1 MIEEKNKSNEICI
14 IGAGIGGMDC
24 ALDLAE
30 AGYKVHLLDVKQ
42 TIGGKYAQIYKIFP
56 YDECSAC
63 VLTPKMCSI
72 GSHPNIDLYTLA
84 EVDEISGVQGNF
96 HMKFIKKPRYVDESK
111 CTGCQK
117 CIQVCPVETHAEYDI
132 KLGLR
137 RAIYLDFPQQIPL
150 VTTIDKSSCIE
161 CGMCEKQCPVG
172 AINYNMEPETT
183 DLHVGSIIIATG
195 FDEFDPSI
203 KEEYGYGVY
212 ENVITSLTFERLT
225 HPTGPSGGE
234 VIRPSDGKRPQRVI
248 FVNCVGARD
257 EQIGHLY
264 CNKVCCMFSMKNA
277 RFLHLLEPNA
287 EIYICYIDI
296 RAAGKRFESYYRTT
310 MDQYGVKFIRGRV
323 SEIYEDPLTKNL
335 RVRLENTESDEPLT
349 IENVELVVLNCAFI
363 PSATSKRLAE
373 KLNLPLGEDHFLREA
388 HPNIAALE
396 TQIPGIYMVGVSH
409 GPKDGADTIIEAKA
423 AASAAT
429 AGLAPPNH
437 FIEKPPIKEI
447 GKAEKPKVGVFVCHC
462 GGIISSVVDVKRV
475 AKEIAKEP
483 NVEFSTDYL
492 FMCSSPGQ
500 DLIKS
505 KIREHNLNRVVV
517 ASCTP
522 LVHEK
527 TFRECVESEGLSR
540 YYFNGPINIRE
551 QCAMVH
557 HSKPME
563 STEKALDLVRGGV
576 AQVCGLEVVPT
587 MAIEVKPTVLIIGG
601 GIAGISAAIDLAKK
615 NLQVII
621 LEREKVLGGR
631 LNHLYKVF
639 PLGELAQDL
648 LQKKLTEMKNF
659 SNIEVYFGAEITKIG
674 GYIGNFTVSLK
685 MEEDSK
691 EITVG
696 TIIMAVGT
704 QLYQPE
710 SGEYGY
716 KKIDNVLTTL
726 EFEEKLKKGEINN
739 LNNIVFIQCVG
750 SRAYP
755 EEKGNSHCS
764 RVCCNVSIM
773 LSDAIKERNP
783 SANIYV
789 LFKEHFRA
797 FGRYMEENFRKIQQ
811 KGVRFIRWNRG
822 DSPRIDFDGKSGDIA
837 VKVFD
842 TLSRTVLSIPAD
854 YVVLSVGQEGATGLG
869 KLCEILGITRS
880 EDGFIEELHLK
891 FRPVE
896 TRVPGIY
903 TCASFSKDIADS
915 IAAARGCASMVAIQQ
930 KGIELELITAE
941 VDDELCIGCGLCE
954 SLCPYRAISMTNLNP
969 QKIVSQTTDVQCQGC
984 GICVASCPVG
994 ARDLRWW
1001 RNEQI
1006 LAQIDSIFKNETR
1019 RKENA

>member
-1 MIEEKNKSNEICI
+1 LSKDNEDSNEICI

-30 AGYKVHLLDVKQ
+30 AGYKVHLLDAKQ
-42 TIGGKYAQIYKIFP
+42 SIGGKYAQIYKIFP

-72 GSHPNIDLYTLA
+72 GNHPNINLYTLV
-84 EVDEISGVQGNF
+84 EVDEISGSQGNF
-96 HMKFIKKPRYVDESK
+96 HVKFTKKPRYVDELK

-117 CIQVCPVETHAEYDI
+117 CIQVCPVEVHSDYDI
-132 KLGLR
+132 QLGVR
-137 RAIYLDFPQQIPL
+137 KAIYLDFPQQIPF
-150 VTTIDKSSCIE
+150 VTTIDKNACID

-172 AINYNMEPETT
+172 AINYDMMPDQI

-203 KEEYGYGVY
+203 KEEYGYGLY
-212 ENVITSLTFERLT
+212 ENVITSLTFERFT

-234 VIRPSDGKRPQRVI
+234 IVRPSDGKRPHRVV

-257 EQIGHLY
+257 ESIDHLY

-277 RFLHLLEPNA
+277 RFLRLHEPDA

-296 RAAGKRFESYYRTT
+296 RAAGKRFESYFRTS
-310 MDQYGVKFIRGRV
+310 MDQYGIEFIRGRV
-323 SEIYEDPLTKNL
+323 SEIQEDPLTKNL
-335 RVRLENTESDEPLT
+335 TVRIENTESDEPLT
-349 IENVELVVLNCAFI
+349 IEGVELVVLNCAFI
-363 PSATSKRLAE
+363 PSATSMKIADI
-373 KLNLPLGEDHFLREA
+373 LNLPLGEDHFLEEA
-388 HPNIAALE
+388 HPNIASIE
-396 TQIPGIYMVGVSH
+396 TGIPGIYVVGVSH
-409 GPKDGADTIIEAKA
+409 GPRDGADTIIEAKA
-423 AASAAT
+423 AASAST
-429 AGLAPPNH
+429 ANLAPPTH
-437 FIEKPPIKEI
+437 FKEKPVIKEI
-447 GKAEKPKVGVFVCHC
+447 SKTEKPRVGVFICHC
-462 GGIISSVVDVKRV
+462 GGIISTVVDVKKV
-475 AKEIAKEP
+475 ANEIAKQA
-483 NVEFSTDYL
+483 NVVFSTDYL

-500 DLIKS
+500 ELIRE
-505 KIREHNLNRVVV
+505 KIREYNLNRVVV

-522 LVHEK
+522 MVHEK
-527 TFRECVESEGLSR
+527 TFRDCVECEGLSR

-557 HSKPME
+557 QSKPTE
-563 STEKALDLVRGGV
+563 ATEKALDLIRGGV
-576 AQVCGLEVVPT
+576 AQVCGLEVVPI
-587 MAIEVKPTVLIIGG
+587 MDIDVKPSVLIIGG

-621 LEREKVLGGR
+621 VELERELGGR
-631 LNHLYKVF
+631 LNHLYKAF
-639 PLGELAQDL
+639 PSGELAEDL
-648 LQKKLTEMKNF
+648 LQKKIDELKRYNNVEIYF
-659 SNIEVYFGAEITKIG
+659 SAEITKLE
-674 GYIGNFTVSLK
+674 GYIGNFIVSLNVDG
-685 MEEDSK
+685 ESK
-691 EITVG
+691 EINVG
-696 TIIMAVGT
+696 TIIIAVGT
-704 QLYQPE
+704 QVYQPE
-710 SGEYGY
+710 IGEYGY
-716 KKIDNVLTTL
+716 KKIENVLTTL
-726 EFEEKLKKGEINN
+726 EFEEKIKKDQINN
-739 LNNIVFIQCVG
+739 VNNVVFIQCVG

-755 EEKGNSHCS
+755 EERGNAHCS

-773 LSDAIKERNP
+773 LSEVVKEKNP
-783 SANIYV
+783 SANVYV

-797 FGRYMEENFRKIQQ
+797 FGRYMEEQFRRVQQ

-822 DSPRIDFDGKSGDIA
+822 NNPEIDFDEESGSIS

-842 TLSRTVLSIPAD
+842 IFSQTELLLPAD
-854 YVVLSVGQEGATGLG
+854 YVVLSVGQEGAAGLG
-869 KLCEILGITRS
+869 KLCEVLGITRS
-880 EDGFIEELHLK
+880 EDGFVEELHLK

-903 TCASFSKDIADS
+903 TCASFPKDIADS

-941 VDDELCIGCGLCE
+941 VDKELCIGCGLCE
-954 SLCPYRAISMTNLNP
+954 SLCPYRAISMINVNP
-969 QKIVSQTTDVQCQGC
+969 QKIISQTTDVQCQGC

-1006 LAQIDSIFKNETR
+1006 LAQIDSILENETR
-1019 RKENA
+1019 RK